1 MFAEHD
7 GIMNENRGL
16 STYGTLD
23 LYQKQQYNRPHG
35 YYILWHGCKAIW
47 NCGGVF
53 FNIAV
58 SLCGNVLMLNI
69 SVKFPGDGDSC
80 FSRKVPIFGEGQM

>member
-1 MFAEHD
+1 MTW
-7 GIMNENRGL
+7 L
-16 STYGTLD
+16 QSYL
-23 LYQKQQYNRPHG
+23 K
-35 YYILWHGCKAIW
+35 LWGS
-47 NCGGVF
+47 F

-80 FSRKVPIFGEGQM
+80 FSGKVPIFGEGQM